1 MRLIRGKAVSVAAL
15 GGDVACG
22 PEVLLG
28 QRGVKRLRGGDGI
41 ARRVEAAIGEGDLR
55 RESGGGEEEGER
67 EEGSQEA
74 HRGCGSND

>member
-1 MRLIRGKAVSVAAL
+1 
-15 GGDVACG
+15 
-22 PEVLLG
+22 
-28 QRGVKRLRGGDGI
+28 
-41 ARRVEAAIGEGDLR
+41 LR